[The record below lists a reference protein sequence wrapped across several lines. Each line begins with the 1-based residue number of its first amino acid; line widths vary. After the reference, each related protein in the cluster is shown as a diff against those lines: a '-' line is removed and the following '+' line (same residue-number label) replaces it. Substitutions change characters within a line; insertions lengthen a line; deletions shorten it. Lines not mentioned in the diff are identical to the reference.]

1 MNELPEPLHPTE
13 ERANLAQYAGRWVA
27 LVGERVIGQ
36 GGTPDQALRAAKA
49 ARPKEIPQ
57 IIFVPTTKPLAFSE
71 LLEQVAAAIPDQ
83 VPLHLVGGAVRDA
96 LLGRSTLELDF
107 ALPEQVMKYA
117 RQVASRL
124 GAAFFPLDQERD
136 TARLILIDPSGQRRI
151 LDFAAYR
158 GPDLESDLRG
168 RDFTINAMA
177 LDLRRDK
184 VLLDPLGGAAD
195 LQAKRLRACSPTSM
209 KDDPLR
215 ILRAVRIAAA
225 YDLHILPE
233 TRSQMHA
240 AVNQLPMVSP
250 ERLRDELFKIL
261 SGPQPHRCVR
271 ALDMLG
277 VLSQVLPELVALKG
291 VQQSPPH
298 IHDVWEHTLGVL
310 QQLDNVLKALQLH
323 YSEESAANLLMGL
336 LVLHLGRYRQEIDQ
350 HFQAE
355 LNIDRSLRGLLFLA
369 ALYHDIGK
377 PQTKSVDESN
387 RIRFFKHDQVGEE
400 LLEERARSL
409 RLSNLEIERA
419 RTIVRHHLRPVLL
432 SQSAHPVTRKAI
444 YRFFKETGPA
454 GVDVCLLFL
463 ADVLATYGLNITS
476 EQWVRHLDVVRSLLQ
491 AWWEKPQE
499 SVSPPSIIN
508 GNELMEELNLQPGP
522 IVGQLLEAIRENQ
535 ATGGIQAKD
544 EAISM
549 AKDLLKEIEGC

>member
-1 MNELPEPLHPTE
+1 MNELPIPLHPTGE
-13 ERANLAQYAGRWVA
+13 GETLAQYAGRWVA
-27 LVGERVIGQ
+27 LVGERVVGQ

-57 IIFVPTTKPLAFSE
+57 IIYVPIANPLSFSE
-71 LLEQVAAAIPDQ
+71 LLEHVTAAVPDQ
-83 VPLHLVGGAVRDA
+83 IPLYLVGGAVRDA

-107 ALPEQVMKYA
+107 ALPGQVMKYA
-117 RQVASRL
+117 RLVANSI

-136 TARLILIDPSGQRRI
+136 TARLILAGPPGQRRI

-168 RDFTINAMA
+168 RDFTVNAMA

-184 VLLDPLGGAAD
+184 ALLDPLGGAAD
-195 LQAKRLRACSPTSM
+195 LRAGRLRACSPTSM

-225 YDLHILPE
+225 YDFRILPE

-240 AVNQLPMVSP
+240 AVNQLPAVSP

-261 SGPQPHRCVR
+261 SGPQPHSCIR

-291 VQQSPPH
+291 IQQSPPH
-298 IHDVWEHTLGVL
+298 VHDVWEHTLGVL
-310 QQLDNVLKALQLH
+310 QQLENMLQALHLQ
-323 YSEESAANLLMGL
+323 YSEESAANLIMGL
-336 LVLHLGRYRQEIDQ
+336 LVIHLGRYRQQLDQ
-350 HFQAE
+350 HFHTE
-355 LNIDRSLRGLLFLA
+355 LNTDRCLRGLLFLA

-387 RIRFFKHDQVGEE
+387 RIRFFQHDQVGEE
-400 LLEERARSL
+400 LLVERARNL

-419 RTIVRHHLRPVLL
+419 RSIVRHHLRPVLL
-432 SQSAHPVTRKAI
+432 SQSSQPVTRKAI
-444 YRFFKETGPA
+444 YRFFKDTGPA
-454 GVDVCLLFL
+454 GVDICLLSL
-463 ADVLATYGLNITS
+463 ADVLATYGLNISS
-476 EQWVRHLDVVRSLLQ
+476 EQWTRHLDVVRSLLQ
-491 AWWEKPQE
+491 AWWEQPQE
-499 SVSPPSIIN
+499 SVSPPLLID
-508 GNELMEELNLQPGP
+508 GHQLMEQLNLQPGP
-522 IVGQLLEAIRENQ
+522 VVGQLLEAIRENQ
-535 ATGGIQAKD
+535 AVGKIQAKD
-544 EAISM
+544 EAISL
-549 AKDLLKEIEGC
+549 AKDILKDMEGR